1 MKTDFS
7 IQRIN
12 LLLRKDWIENKKK
25 LAYGVLVI
33 LGVLFFFLLSS
44 ILWDT
49 RFRTFTLYV
58 LGSLGTFIAFCSY
71 VNLMIHRPRGLFLT
85 LPASNQEKFA
95 AILIEGIVVFL
106 TYQVTFWTGTGIAS
120 MLIHIQPVAFKDII
134 MTLQDFTML
143 AFVGSLMFLS
153 YVTFKK
159 YALGIACGGYILII
173 ASIIGIVYLC
183 INILNIQPGM
193 NSFCYESSPLYT
205 AVYWLSFAFTHA
217 FLIAT
222 LVYYFSIQ
230 SLFILIAE
238 RICDRVLSGN
248 YKADSR
254 IPSVRELAVE
264 MEVNPNTVMRSF
276 ERLQANDIIYNKRG
290 IGYFVASDAEQKIRE
305 MRHNQFV
312 EEVLP
317 AVFKEMHLLDVGIDE
332 LTKAYTLYISTIK

>member
-120 MLIHIQPVAFKDII
+120 MLIHIQPVAFKDIT
-134 MTLQDFTML
+134 MPLQEFTML

-159 YALGIACGGYILII
+159 YALGIACGG
-173 ASIIGIVYLC
+173 
-183 INILNIQPGM
+183 
-193 NSFCYESSPLYT
+193 FCYESSPFYT
-205 AVYWLSFAFTHA
+205 AVYWLSFAFTPA

-222 LVYYFSIQ
+222 LV
-230 SLFILIAE
+230 
-238 RICDRVLSGN
+238 VL
-248 YKADSR
+248 YVAYLKLKEK
-254 IPSVRELAVE
+254 EL
-264 MEVNPNTVMRSF
+264 R
-276 ERLQANDIIYNKRG
+276 
-290 IGYFVASDAEQKIRE
+290 
-305 MRHNQFV
+305 
-312 EEVLP
+312 
-317 AVFKEMHLLDVGIDE
+317 
-332 LTKAYTLYISTIK
+332 

>member
-33 LGVLFFFLLSS
+33 LGVLFFFLLYS

-106 TYQVTFWTGTGIAS
+106 TYQVTFWI
-120 MLIHIQPVAFKDII
+120 
-134 MTLQDFTML
+134 
-143 AFVGSLMFLS
+143 GSLMFLS

-159 YALGIACGGYILII
+159 YALGIACGGYILIV

-183 INILNIQPGM
+183 ISTLNIQPGM
-193 NSFCYESSPLYT
+193 DRFCYESSPLYT
-205 AVYWLSFAFTHA
+205 TVYWLSFAFTPA

-222 LVYYFSIQ
+222 LV
-230 SLFILIAE
+230 
-238 RICDRVLSGN
+238 VL
-248 YKADSR
+248 YVAYLKLKEK
-254 IPSVRELAVE
+254 EL
-264 MEVNPNTVMRSF
+264 R
-276 ERLQANDIIYNKRG
+276 
-290 IGYFVASDAEQKIRE
+290 
-305 MRHNQFV
+305 
-312 EEVLP
+312 
-317 AVFKEMHLLDVGIDE
+317 
-332 LTKAYTLYISTIK
+332 

>member
-33 LGVLFFFLLSS
+33 LGVLLFFLLSS
-44 ILWDT
+44 ILWAT

-106 TYQVTFWTGTGIAS
+106 TYQVTFWIGTGIAS
-120 MLIHIQPVAFKDII
+120 MLIHIQPVAFKDIT
-134 MTLQDFTML
+134 MPLQEFTML

-159 YALGIACGGYILII
+159 YALGIACGGYILIV

-183 INILNIQPGM
+183 ISTLNIQSGM
-193 NSFCYESSPLYT
+193 DRFCYESSPLYT
-205 AVYWLSFAFTHA
+205 AVYWLSFAFTPA

-222 LVYYFSIQ
+222 LVVLYVAY
-230 SLFILIAE
+230 LKLKEKELI
-238 RICDRVLSGN
+238 
-248 YKADSR
+248 
-254 IPSVRELAVE
+254 E

-276 ERLQANDIIYNKRG
+276 ERLQANEIIYNKRG

>member
-106 TYQVTFWTGTGIAS
+106 TYQSRF
-120 MLIHIQPVAFKDII
+120 
-134 MTLQDFTML
+134 
-143 AFVGSLMFLS
+143 GS
-153 YVTFKK
+153 
-159 YALGIACGGYILII
+159 GR
-173 ASIIGIVYLC
+173 
-183 INILNIQPGM
+183 
-193 NSFCYESSPLYT
+193 NSLHAYSYT
-205 AVYWLSFAFTHA
+205 AC
-217 FLIAT
+217 
-222 LVYYFSIQ
+222 SIQ
-230 SLFILIAE
+230 GHYHALA
-238 RICDRVLSGN
+238 RVHHAGVC
-248 YKADSR
+248 R
-254 IPSVRELAVE
+254 
-264 MEVNPNTVMRSF
+264 F
-276 ERLQANDIIYNKRG
+276 
-290 IGYFVASDAEQKIRE
+290 
-305 MRHNQFV
+305 
-312 EEVLP
+312 
-317 AVFKEMHLLDVGIDE
+317 LDVPLLRYIQEVCFRNRLWRIYIDSC
-332 LTKAYTLYISTIK
+332 LYHRDCLSMHKHVEHPAGYG

>member
-95 AILIEGIVVFL
+95 AILIEGI
-106 TYQVTFWTGTGIAS
+106 AS
-120 MLIHIQPVAFKDII
+120 MLIHIQPVAFKDIT
-134 MTLQDFTML
+134 MPLQEFTML

-159 YALGIACGGYILII
+159 YALGIACGGYILIV

-183 INILNIQPGM
+183 ISTLNIQPGM
-193 NSFCYESSPLYT
+193 DRFCYESSPLYT
-205 AVYWLSFAFTHA
+205 TVYWLSFAFTPA

-222 LVYYFSIQ
+222 LV
-230 SLFILIAE
+230 
-238 RICDRVLSGN
+238 VL
-248 YKADSR
+248 YVAYLKLKEK
-254 IPSVRELAVE
+254 EL
-264 MEVNPNTVMRSF
+264 R
-276 ERLQANDIIYNKRG
+276 
-290 IGYFVASDAEQKIRE
+290 
-305 MRHNQFV
+305 
-312 EEVLP
+312 
-317 AVFKEMHLLDVGIDE
+317 
-332 LTKAYTLYISTIK
+332 

>member
-85 LPASNQEKFA
+85 LPASNQEKYA

-106 TYQVTFWTGTGIAS
+106 AYQVTFWTGTGIAS

-143 AFVGSLMFLS
+143 A
-153 YVTFKK
+153 K

-193 NSFCYESSPLYT
+193 NSFCYESSPFYT
-205 AVYWLSFAFTHA
+205 AVYWLSFAFTPA

-222 LVYYFSIQ
+222 LV
-230 SLFILIAE
+230 
-238 RICDRVLSGN
+238 VL
-248 YKADSR
+248 YVAYLKLKEK
-254 IPSVRELAVE
+254 EL
-264 MEVNPNTVMRSF
+264 R
-276 ERLQANDIIYNKRG
+276 
-290 IGYFVASDAEQKIRE
+290 
-305 MRHNQFV
+305 
-312 EEVLP
+312 
-317 AVFKEMHLLDVGIDE
+317 
-332 LTKAYTLYISTIK
+332 

>member
-44 ILWDT
+44 ILWAT

-120 MLIHIQPVAFKDII
+120 MLIHIQPVA
-134 MTLQDFTML
+134 
-143 AFVGSLMFLS
+143 
-153 YVTFKK
+153 
-159 YALGIACGGYILII
+159 IACGGYILII
-173 ASIIGIVYLC
+173 ASIIGIVYLY

-193 NSFCYESSPLYT
+193 NRFCYESSPLYT
-205 AVYWLSFAFTHA
+205 AMYWLSFAFTPT

-222 LVYYFSIQ
+222 LV
-230 SLFILIAE
+230 
-238 RICDRVLSGN
+238 VL
-248 YKADSR
+248 YVAYLKLKEK
-254 IPSVRELAVE
+254 EL
-264 MEVNPNTVMRSF
+264 R
-276 ERLQANDIIYNKRG
+276 
-290 IGYFVASDAEQKIRE
+290 
-305 MRHNQFV
+305 
-312 EEVLP
+312 
-317 AVFKEMHLLDVGIDE
+317 
-332 LTKAYTLYISTIK
+332 

>member
-106 TYQVTFWTGTGIAS
+106 TYQV

-183 INILNIQPGM
+183 INILNIQPGL

-205 AVYWLSFAFTHA
+205 AVYWLSFAFTPA

-222 LVYYFSIQ
+222 LV
-230 SLFILIAE
+230 ILYVAYLKLKE
-238 RICDRVLSGN
+238 
-248 YKADSR
+248 K
-254 IPSVRELAVE
+254 EL
-264 MEVNPNTVMRSF
+264 R
-276 ERLQANDIIYNKRG
+276 
-290 IGYFVASDAEQKIRE
+290 
-305 MRHNQFV
+305 
-312 EEVLP
+312 
-317 AVFKEMHLLDVGIDE
+317 
-332 LTKAYTLYISTIK
+332 

>member
-49 RFRTFTLYV
+49 RFRTFTLYE
-58 LGSLGTFIAFCSY
+58 LG
-71 VNLMIHRPRGLFLT
+71 GLFLT

-205 AVYWLSFAFTHA
+205 AVYWLSFAFTPA

-222 LVYYFSIQ
+222 LV
-230 SLFILIAE
+230 ILYVAYLKLKE
-238 RICDRVLSGN
+238 
-248 YKADSR
+248 K
-254 IPSVRELAVE
+254 EL
-264 MEVNPNTVMRSF
+264 R
-276 ERLQANDIIYNKRG
+276 
-290 IGYFVASDAEQKIRE
+290 
-305 MRHNQFV
+305 
-312 EEVLP
+312 
-317 AVFKEMHLLDVGIDE
+317 
-332 LTKAYTLYISTIK
+332 

>member
-44 ILWDT
+44 ILWAT

-143 AFVGSLMFLS
+143 AF
-153 YVTFKK
+153 
-159 YALGIACGGYILII
+159 C
-173 ASIIGIVYLC
+173 
-183 INILNIQPGM
+183 
-193 NSFCYESSPLYT
+193 
-205 AVYWLSFAFTHA
+205 
-217 FLIAT
+217 
-222 LVYYFSIQ
+222 
-230 SLFILIAE
+230 
-238 RICDRVLSGN
+238 R
-248 YKADSR
+248 
-254 IPSVRELAVE
+254 
-264 MEVNPNTVMRSF
+264 
-276 ERLQANDIIYNKRG
+276 
-290 IGYFVASDAEQKIRE
+290 
-305 MRHNQFV
+305 
-312 EEVLP
+312 
-317 AVFKEMHLLDVGIDE
+317 LLDVSLLCHVPEVCLRNRLWRIYIDSS
-332 LTKAYTLYISTIK
+332 LYHRDCLSMYKHLEYPAGYE

>member
-85 LPASNQEKFA
+85 LPASNQEKYA

-106 TYQVTFWTGTGIAS
+106 AYQVTFWTGTGIAS

-173 ASIIGIVYLC
+173 VLIIGIV
-183 INILNIQPGM
+183 
-193 NSFCYESSPLYT
+193 
-205 AVYWLSFAFTHA
+205 
-217 FLIAT
+217 
-222 LVYYFSIQ
+222 
-230 SLFILIAE
+230 
-238 RICDRVLSGN
+238 
-248 YKADSR
+248 
-254 IPSVRELAVE
+254 
-264 MEVNPNTVMRSF
+264 
-276 ERLQANDIIYNKRG
+276 
-290 IGYFVASDAEQKIRE
+290 
-305 MRHNQFV
+305 
-312 EEVLP
+312 
-317 AVFKEMHLLDVGIDE
+317 
-332 LTKAYTLYISTIK
+332 

>member
-44 ILWDT
+44 ILWAT

-134 MTLQDFTML
+134 MTLPRFH
-143 AFVGSLMFLS
+143 
-153 YVTFKK
+153 
-159 YALGIACGGYILII
+159 
-173 ASIIGIVYLC
+173 
-183 INILNIQPGM
+183 
-193 NSFCYESSPLYT
+193 
-205 AVYWLSFAFTHA
+205 HA
-217 FLIAT
+217 G
-222 LVYYFSIQ
+222 VC
-230 SLFILIAE
+230 
-238 RICDRVLSGN
+238 R
-248 YKADSR
+248 
-254 IPSVRELAVE
+254 
-264 MEVNPNTVMRSF
+264 
-276 ERLQANDIIYNKRG
+276 
-290 IGYFVASDAEQKIRE
+290 
-305 MRHNQFV
+305 
-312 EEVLP
+312 
-317 AVFKEMHLLDVGIDE
+317 LLDVSLLCHIQEVCFRNRLWWIYIDNRFYHRDCLSMHKHLE
-332 LTKAYTLYISTIK
+332 YPAGYE

>member
-85 LPASNQEKFA
+85 LPASNQEKYA

-106 TYQVTFWTGTGIAS
+106 AYQVTFWTGTGIAS

-205 AVYWLSFAFTHA
+205 AVYWLNFAFTPA

-222 LVYYFSIQ
+222 LV
-230 SLFILIAE
+230 
-238 RICDRVLSGN
+238 VL
-248 YKADSR
+248 YVAYLKLKEK
-254 IPSVRELAVE
+254 EL
-264 MEVNPNTVMRSF
+264 R
-276 ERLQANDIIYNKRG
+276 
-290 IGYFVASDAEQKIRE
+290 
-305 MRHNQFV
+305 
-312 EEVLP
+312 
-317 AVFKEMHLLDVGIDE
+317 
-332 LTKAYTLYISTIK
+332 